1 MTTIGGVDLGHRLEV
16 DGRQL
21 WTHRSGAGRPAVVFV
36 PGGGSVGLD
45 FLLAHERVAQRTTSL
60 MYDRAGTGWSAD
72 VDLPRSADQV
82 TDELHGVLRT
92 LGVAAPYLL
101 VGHSLGGVYVQRFAQ
116 RFPDEVAG
124 LLLLDPAHEDWD
136 RYQPEHLRL
145 AANSTAAVELP
156 EPNDAL
162 LAQVRAGF
170 EGMLAGFPG
179 PLREELIDMRMSP
192 GRLLTG
198 FREGG
203 RILADLADLRAGG
216 PRPDVPLIIL
226 SGTAV
231 DPAQTMFQSEEVIRE
246 QIRGS
251 ERLYA
256 DIAAAAPRGEHRSL
270 PDASHV
276 TLPMARPD
284 AVADA
289 VDDLL
294 AQIQRPDPLNPR

>member
-1 MTTIGGVDLGHRLEV
+1 MTTFGGIDLGHRIDV
-16 DGRQL
+16 DGKRL
-21 WTHRSGAGRPAVVFV
+21 WTHRSGAGDPAVVFV

-45 FLLAHERVAQRTTSL
+45 FLLAHERVAERTTSVI
-60 MYDRAGTGWSAD
+60 YDRAGTGWSDD

-82 TDELHGVLRT
+82 TDELRGLLRA

-101 VGHSLGGVYVQRFAQ
+101 AGHSLGGVYVQRFVQ
-116 RFPDEVAG
+116 RFPADVAG

-136 RYQPEHLRL
+136 LYQPEHLKL
-145 AANSTAAVELP
+145 AANSVAATEPP
-156 EPNDAL
+156 EPSDAL
-162 LAQVRAGF
+162 LAQVRASF

-179 PLREELIDMRMSP
+179 PLREQLIDMRMGPS
-192 GRLLTG
+192 RLMTG

-203 RILADLADLRAGG
+203 RILADLEDLRAGG
-216 PRPDVPLIIL
+216 PRPEVPLIIL
-226 SGTAV
+226 SGTDV
-231 DPAQTMFQSEEVIRE
+231 DPSQTMFGSENVIRE

-251 ERLYA
+251 ERLFA
-256 DIAAAAPRGEHRSL
+256 AIAACMPHGEHRSL

-284 AVADA
+284 AVAAA

-294 AQIQRPDPLNPR
+294 AQIRAD